1 MTKERLNDLATC
13 SIEKDI
19 LTNVDLNIILRLCPV
34 NHVYGRAEHYFVLYA
49 ALLI

>member
-19 LTNVDLNIILRLCPV
+19 LTNVDLNIILRLSPV
-34 NHVYGRAEHYFVLYA
+34 DHLYGHAERYFVL
-49 ALLI
+49 